1 MNDKHGTNLLQFGF
15 MAKPITATIIQNKGS
30 RPKDH
35 RFDKLAHHSSLIDL
49 SWQKNNNQ
57 DCPTGLA

>member
-1 MNDKHGTNLLQFGF
+1 

-49 SWQKNNNQ
+49 SRQKNNNQ